1 MQPVLR
7 VRGQAGP
14 DRRLQ
19 VVVTNTVTGQEQ
31 VVEV

>member
-7 VRGQAGP
+7 LRGQAGA
-14 DRRLQ
+14 DGRLQ
-19 VVVTNTVTGQEQ
+19 VVVTNALTGQEQ